1 VITHRNITRVIDVYA
16 NVLPGHDIGSVV
28 RDIERRLGD
37 SSEIGPDPRQSDRGV
52 YYEVTGPEFAGKGYS
67 YVLTGEVATMRDTL
81 RQFAEGFLLAVILV
95 YLVLVIQFRSFL
107 DPLIVLLAVPLG
119 LIGVGFTL
127 FATGTSMSIMA
138 AMGVVMMTGLV
149 VAYSI
154 LLVDYANRR
163 AGQGLSITEA
173 VVDAARV
180 RLRPILMTSLT
191 TVLALTPMAIGGRG
205 AEANAPLARAI
216 IGGTL
221 GAALLTLLVVPCL
234 YVILK
239 PETTVET

>member
-1 VITHRNITRVIDVYA
+1 
-16 NVLPGHDIGSVV
+16 
-28 RDIERRLGD
+28 
-37 SSEIGPDPRQSDRGV
+37 
-52 YYEVTGPEFAGKGYS
+52 
-67 YVLTGEVATMRDTL
+67 MRDTM
-81 RQFAEGFLLAVILV
+81 RQFGEGFLLAVILV
-95 YLVLVIQFRSFL
+95 YLVLVIQFRSFR

-163 AGQGLSITEA
+163 AGEGASITEA

-239 PETTVET
+239 PGKTVET